1 MNDEIIRKGQILF
14 NFLLKTTL
22 KDKKVSELTMKDMQ
36 EIVQAIEGKEGICH

>member
-36 EIVQAIEGKEGICH
+36 EMIAAIESKEAACH